1 MAPEIL
7 FGAPYGRRADIWAL
21 GGTILEIAS
30 GQHPW
35 SKENGTDNLKMELED
50 LKRNMLAE
58 KLPEIPGTLTP
69 GATDF
74 IKLCLKH
81 NKSQRPFAKDLLN
94 HEFITKY
101 TKWTQFFYLLIHS
114 IFIIFNSIH
123 SYE

>member
-21 GGTILEIAS
+21 GCTILEIAS

-35 SKENGTDNLKMELED
+35 AKESGTESMKIELEE

-58 KLPEIPGTLTP
+58 VLPDIPSTLSTD
-69 GATDF
+69 AIDF

-94 HEFITKY
+94 HNFIVKHI
-101 TKWTQFFYLLIHS
+101 K
-114 IFIIFNSIH
+114 
-123 SYE
+123 